1 MKNVIWFTGLSGSG
15 KSTLTKLLCRHLKTH
30 NLSSVYL
37 DGDDLRHGLSK
48 DLGFSHRHRVENIR
62 RIAELAL
69 LMIKQVDFVIVA
81 TISPTND
88 LRDIAR
94 DIIGKKN
101 FSLIYLSTTL
111 KVCIKRDPK
120 GLYKK
125 ARRGIIKSF
134 TGISSPFDSPSSY
147 DLEIDTNQLTI
158 KESITKISSF
168 LKLQSERKN

>member
-1 MKNVIWFTGLSGSG
+1 MKKVIWFTGLSGSG
-15 KSTLTKLLCRHLKTH
+15 KSTLAKNLCRHLKTH
-30 NLSSVYL
+30 SLSSVYL
-37 DGDDLRHGLSK
+37 DGDDLRRGLSK

-69 LMIKQVDFVIVA
+69 LMTKQVDIVIVA

-88 LRDIAR
+88 LRDVAR

-125 ARRGIIKSF
+125 ASRGIIKSF
-134 TGISSPFDSPSSY
+134 TGISSPFDTPNSF
-147 DLEIDTNQLTI
+147 DLEIDTNELTI
-158 KESITKISSF
+158 KESVNKITTYLKI
-168 LKLQSERKN
+168 

>member
-1 MKNVIWFTGLSGSG
+1 MKSVIWFTGLSGSG
-15 KSTLTKLLCRHLKTH
+15 KSTLARKLAYHCNLQ

-37 DGDDLRHGLSK
+37 DGDDLRGGVSK
-48 DLGFSHRHRVENIR
+48 DLGFSHHDRVENIR
-62 RIAELAL
+62 RIAELSL
-69 LMIKQVDFVIVA
+69 VLCKQVDIVIVA

-88 LRDIAR
+88 LRELAR
-94 DIIGKKN
+94 QIIGKRIFK
-101 FSLIYLSTTL
+101 LVYLSTSL
-111 KVCIKRDPK
+111 NVCIKRDPK